1 MDPKVW
7 GPGLWKYLHSAAAIA
22 STPEAI
28 NAFLA
33 FIAVLG
39 PTIPCKKCK
48 AHFLENQR
56 KIDIRS
62 YTGSAEQLFMW
73 TFRMHDAVNQAQG
86 KVYPQRISYLE
97 ARAMYFD
104 VADDNGAV
112 GPVNVDPALCEEI
125 CSSTNVKVTSN
136 ISSDGRLIVRSEN
149 SNHIKIKPRVRK
161 R

>member
-7 GPGLWKYLHSAAAIA
+7 GPGLWKYLHSAAAA
-22 STPEAI
+22 SGTPEERA
-28 NAFLA
+28 AFVALVPA
-33 FIAVLG
+33 LG
-39 PTIPCKKCK
+39 PTIPCKKCR

-62 YTGSAEQLFMW
+62 YMDSAERLFMW
-73 TFRMHDAVNQAQG
+73 TYKMHDAVNQAQG

-104 VADDNGAV
+104 LGDDTGAV
-112 GPVNVDPALCEEI
+112 GSVAIDQALCEEI
-125 CSSTNVKVTSN
+125 CSGSAIPVQANQKLRVNEEISN
-136 ISSDGRLIVRSEN
+136 Q
-149 SNHIKIKPRVRK
+149 IKIKPRSRK